1 MRTDETILTD
11 MQDALKWAPE
21 LHESDI
27 RIAVDQAVVT
37 MTGHVP
43 SWMDKRHAERIAK
56 KVFGVHGVAND
67 LEVRI
72 AGSHA
77 RDDTDLA
84 QDALKVLKW
93 NYSVPEDKITVAASN
108 GVLTL
113 EGEVDW
119 QFQRMAAQRA
129 VEGLI
134 GVKYVSNRV
143 TIHPHVQST
152 DIRNRIEKAFKRSA
166 EIDAKNIRIAT
177 EGSKVTLS
185 GTVHS
190 WAERREAE
198 NSAWSAPGVSSVN
211 DNLKVRI

>member
-1 MRTDETILTD
+1 MRTDQAILKD
-11 MQDALKWAPE
+11 VQEELKWAPE
-21 LHESDI
+21 LHESNI
-27 RIAVDQAVVT
+27 RITVDQAVVT

-43 SWMDKRHAERIAK
+43 SWVDRRHAEKIAK
-56 KVFGVHGVAND
+56 KVFGVHGVADD

-72 AGSHA
+72 SGSHA

-84 QDALKVLKW
+84 KAALTVRRW
-93 NYSVPEDKITVAASN
+93 DISVPKDKITVTAAH

-119 QFQRMAAQRA
+119 QYQRKAAQRA

-134 GVKYVSNRV
+134 GVKYVSNQV
-143 TIHPHVQST
+143 TIHPHVHSA
-152 DIRNRIEKAFKRSA
+152 DIRNRIENAFKRSA
-166 EIDAKNIRIAT
+166 EIDARNITIAT
-177 EGSKVTLS
+177 DGSKVTLS

-198 NSAWSAPGVSSVN
+198 SSAWSAPGVSSVQ
-211 DNLKVRI
+211 DDLRIHT